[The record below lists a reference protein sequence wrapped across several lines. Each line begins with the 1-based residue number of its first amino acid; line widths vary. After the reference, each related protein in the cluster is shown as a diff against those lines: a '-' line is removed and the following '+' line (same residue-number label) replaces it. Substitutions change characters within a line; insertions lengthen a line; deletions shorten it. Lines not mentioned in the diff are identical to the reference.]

1 MPASKNLDDI
11 YLELMEH
18 PSFRAAYADAK
29 VEHAISDQIDAA
41 KAAAGISYDDFP
53 AQLGL
58 PPDKVERIEDRIMWG
73 DLPMES
79 LLRRYSAAL
88 GRDLQVSLV
97 KAQAVRH
104 GTEPDIRLV
113 YETSALHQEDSQSAQ
128 VGPKSRQRTEQRA
141 QVLGLDTV
149 LATRVKQGLTQQ
161 DMARRMGVPKA
172 KIVRLES
179 RLSRGIAPRG
189 TILKRYIKALGY
201 RMMLSL
207 VDPKRD

>member
-11 YLELMEH
+11 YLELMER

-41 KAAAGISYDDFP
+41 KAAAAISYDDFP

-58 PPDKVERIEDRIMWG
+58 SPAKVERIEDRIMWG

-97 KAQAVRH
+97 KAQAVRC
-104 GTEPDIRLV
+104 GTEPDITLV
-113 YETSALHQEDSQSAQ
+113 YEPQSQPAQ
-128 VGPKSRQRTEQRA
+128 VGPKSQQRTERRA

-161 DMARRMGVPKA
+161 DIAQRMGVPKA

-207 VDPKRD
+207 VDPERD